1 MSGAWLTSRRLRTHG
16 VILCLALWSLYIWTL
31 WTPGLRDRNGNFK
44 GTDFL
49 HFYTLGLVANT
60 HRGDLLY
67 DMDAQASLSVT
78 HVEDAVGIRYLPLYP
93 PQVSLLFRSF
103 AVLPYG
109 WALACWW
116 VCCAILYGA
125 CCYLIWRTCPNLRE
139 FGSIIFILAAAFPG
153 FFNLIAWGQT
163 SAIALACFTAM
174 FLALRAS
181 QTFWA
186 GVALGCLIFKPQL
199 GVAAAI
205 LFLGIGAWRVVAG
218 ALLSSALQ
226 MLVGVLYYGWA
237 PARQWFITLG
247 NVLSTP
253 LLLEPRP
260 YQTHS
265 LRTFWS
271 MLVPSTSFASLLY
284 VASAIVVL
292 GWTILLWRRSAS
304 LALRF
309 SALLLATVLVAPH
322 LTVYDL
328 VILAPM
334 FLLVADWLIAQS
346 NAAAIR
352 WVGPLLYLIYALP
365 LFGPLAR
372 WTHVQ
377 LSVIAMAALV
387 LVIFRIPRKAGA

>member
-1 MSGAWLTSRRLRTHG
+1 
-16 VILCLALWSLYIWTL
+16 
-31 WTPGLRDRNGNFK
+31 
-44 GTDFL
+44 
-49 HFYTLGLVANT
+49 
-60 HRGDLLY
+60 
-67 DMDAQASLSVT
+67 
-78 HVEDAVGIRYLPLYP
+78 
-93 PQVSLLFRSF
+93 
-103 AVLPYG
+103 
-109 WALACWW
+109 
-116 VCCAILYGA
+116 
-125 CCYLIWRTCPNLRE
+125 
-139 FGSIIFILAAAFPG
+139 
-153 FFNLIAWGQT
+153 
-163 SAIALACFTAM
+163 
-174 FLALRAS
+174 
-181 QTFWA
+181 
-186 GVALGCLIFKPQL
+186 
-199 GVAAAI
+199 
-205 LFLGIGAWRVVAG
+205 
-218 ALLSSALQ
+218 LQ
-226 MLVGVLYYGWA
+226 ILVGVLYYGWT

>member
-31 WTPGLRDRNGNFK
+31 WTSGLRDRNGNFK

-181 QTFWA
+181 QTFLGGSRTGMPDLQATIRSGRSDPISRYRCVESRCRRRALFSVANA
-186 GVALGCLIFKPQL
+186 GRSSLLRLGSCAPVVHHARKCALDS
-199 GVAAAI
+199 
-205 LFLGIGAWRVVAG
+205 VVA
-218 ALLSSALQ
+218 
-226 MLVGVLYYGWA
+226 
-237 PARQWFITLG
+237 
-247 NVLSTP
+247 
-253 LLLEPRP
+253 
-260 YQTHS
+260 
-265 LRTFWS
+265 
-271 MLVPSTSFASLLY
+271 
-284 VASAIVVL
+284 
-292 GWTILLWRRSAS
+292 
-304 LALRF
+304 
-309 SALLLATVLVAPH
+309 
-322 LTVYDL
+322 
-328 VILAPM
+328 
-334 FLLVADWLIAQS
+334 
-346 NAAAIR
+346 
-352 WVGPLLYLIYALP
+352 
-365 LFGPLAR
+365 
-372 WTHVQ
+372 
-377 LSVIAMAALV
+377 
-387 LVIFRIPRKAGA
+387 